1 MARRCVLILIIFS
14 LFSAGVDASRQRVP
28 EGYQRVAYLHK
39 VPPELFYAQSLQ
51 ESSRKLPHG
60 VRPWPWSINVA
71 GRTYQYESRLEA
83 WQALQ
88 RFLKTVPHK
97 NIDVGF
103 GQVNWGW
110 NGHRFSNSW
119 EAFDPYINLNV
130 SAQILREC
138 YEKSP
143 GSWLRAVGCYHHPAG
158 GAPAARYITAIQ
170 RKLAMIEPLTT
181 TSPASV
187 IAPAA
192 QLVWIEPR
200 SFK

>member
-1 MARRCVLILIIFS
+1 MACRCLLMLVIFS
-14 LFSAGVDASRQRVP
+14 IVSASANASRQPVP
-28 EGYQRVAYLHK
+28 DGYQRVAHLHQ

-60 VRPWPWSINVA
+60 VRPWPWSLNVQ
-71 GRTYQYESRLEA
+71 GRSYQYDSRLEA

-97 NIDVGF
+97 NIDVGL

-110 NGHRFSNSW
+110 NGRRFANSW
-119 EAFDPYINLNV
+119 EAFEPYTNLNV

-138 YEKSP
+138 YERKP
-143 GSWLRAVGCYHHPAG
+143 GSWLRAVGCYHRPAG
-158 GAPAARYITAIQ
+158 GAPAARYISAVQ
-170 RKLAMIEPLTT
+170 RKLAMIEPLT
-181 TSPASV
+181 ASHLPE
-187 IAPAA
+187 IAPTT

-200 SFK
+200 SIK